1 MEETTFLSAFWE
13 KQKQNQKQKQKQ
25 LLSSK
30 KQISQNPS
38 MEGSWIST
46 IDWEVI
52 DNLYFLELSD

>member
-38 MEGSWIST
+38 MEGS
-46 IDWEVI
+46 
-52 DNLYFLELSD
+52 